1 MPLYSWWWDS
11 HFSPKNSKWLQ
22 ENLSDMVAN
31 VKAMIELIEEDADS
45 FARRA
50 EMYYKKRP
58 ELIKLV
64 EELYR
69 AYRALAE
76 RYDHATVE
84 LRHAHKTMAKAF
96 PSHAHHYMPFDDSPS
111 DAAESH
117 IQGMPSLICESLEPA
132 FEFSPINA
140 EEFEGGGSRKGLK
153 QNLKSRSYSE
163 YEHAG
168 RAESEVQTLRK
179 ALAKMQSDKD
189 GIFLQYQKSLEKLSE
204 MERDLIK
211 PQNNGGGL
219 DEQASNSEIEIKILK
234 EALAELKAK
243 KDEFARMEAEK
254 DVGLLQYNKSLEKIS
269 VLEAKITLSEENSRM
284 LNEQI
289 ERVEVEVKALRVSLA
304 QLSEEKGS
312 EAVHYHQCLE
322 KISKMDTEI
331 LCVQENS
338 KRLNREVEKG
348 AEKLKNAEK
357 QCDMLE
363 ESNQSLQLEAENLVQ
378 KLAMKDREL
387 LEKYAEIDRLQ
398 TQKREEHSYFLE
410 TESTLQNLQ
419 KLHSQSQQEQRT
431 LALELKY
438 GLHLLKDLELS
449 KQGFKEEM
457 QEIVE
462 ENMTLHELN
471 ISSTR
476 SLKKLQM
483 EISKLKA
490 IKGILERE
498 PALNAEES
506 NALKHETHQINDD
519 IQDLNH
525 KYQAMLEQLK
535 TLGLNPECFAA
546 YVKDLQN
553 ENTKLKEV
561 SKMERDEKK
570 SLCEKLKDI
579 DQLLVEIPFMEF
591 SLHNLND
598 ELDGLKATVKKF
610 KESRQVL
617 QEEKSIVVDEK
628 STLLPQ
634 LQIITEIMP
643 GLLEKN
649 TLLEKS
655 LSDAVNELES
665 WKAKSRSFE
674 ESCKLLND
682 EKCNILNER
691 SILVSQLGSVEERLG
706 DLEKMFIKLEEK
718 YSDVEKGKD
727 NTDNK
732 VEELHAATLVQ
743 EEHANHKHS
752 TEARLTN
759 LENLVNAMQEEQ
771 WFGKTEFEEE
781 LDKAVNA
788 QLERFILQSFVEDL
802 EQRNLALLIECEEHA
817 EASEFSDKVISELEG
832 ENLMQQLE
840 VELLLH
846 EIRKFKKGIHQMCGV
861 LKIGRD
867 GEHDKGTKQEEIPI
881 LHILHNIEDLKIS
894 LVKSQEENQQLLLE
908 NSVLLNSLSQHQ
920 SQGEKLESEKR
931 ALVQDFENTSEK
943 NEKLQKDKVKL
954 VGINMQLRSSVTN
967 GEEKENILK
976 SELSA
981 IHVELTHL
989 RTTNQVF
996 QEEKSKLLE
1005 EKKSLLKSVLDLKD
1019 ALSTAEDYNSAIL
1032 HEVLALS
1039 YVNLV
1044 YEGIITEKVV
1054 EQKALSE
1061 HLSLINS
1068 DLKQELL
1075 VLSNKLE
1082 MKETQNANLNE
1093 SIERMDK
1100 ELKEAKNANSYL
1112 NHQIE
1117 NSENLVMKKETELF
1131 EMEKWQKTADML
1143 NAELCRSSEKLKME
1157 DQESRL
1163 VREKLEK
1170 RIFELSEK
1178 CMNHKN
1184 EIEQHRIREEALNTQ
1199 LLGRTLWESKVNE
1212 LTGVCKRLDDE
1223 SAAKSSVI
1231 EEMTERVKLLESEIE
1246 AYIPVITSLK
1256 EEFASLEHTSRLW
1269 TNKTCDVGNGEQKD
1283 VITETCIEEKGEHK
1297 SKLIPDVISYLLSIQ
1312 VRIRAVKN
1320 VMMHKIKGGVKDEN
1334 RSAIIETGTLTEVA
1348 EDSNLEVTAYDNRKK
1363 VMELTEVDAC
1373 RKSSEN
1379 WLLKKDIPAH
1389 HNSDDPESKYCKREH
1404 TEIDNLILELCENS
1418 HSGSAQ
1424 TELNNS
1430 ERWKNSSSELEV
1442 EKELGVD
1449 KLKLWKTKTKTSGDG
1464 ETRILERIASGGQK
1478 LAILNMTV
1486 EDLNDKK
1493 PMKKKRRHGDKSNDI
1508 EHETFMKQIES
1519 VAEAVKQL
1527 AYINDQLMKDI
1538 EAITPPSSMVEQ
1550 ARQGSEQI
1558 GRLQFEVQNI
1568 QYILLKWADEKNS
1581 KGKNRLWRPSSV
1593 FLRDSIHIMKKKNSI
1608 RHGKNCLYG
1617 GCSRP
1622 STNED

>member
-1 MPLYSWWWDS
+1 MDG
-11 HFSPKNSKWLQ
+11 K
-22 ENLSDMVAN
+22 
-31 VKAMIELIEEDADS
+31 VKTMIELIEEDADS

-58 ELIKLV
+58 ELIELV
-64 EELYR
+64 KDFYR

-96 PSHAHHYMPFDDSPS
+96 PSHTHHYMPFDDSPCDTS
-111 DAAESH
+111 ESH
-117 IQGMPSLICESLEPA
+117 IQGMPHPICESLEPA
-132 FEFSPINA
+132 FQFSPINA
-140 EEFEGGGSRKGLK
+140 EEFEDGGSGKGLK
-153 QNLKSRSYSE
+153 QKLKRQSYSE

-189 GIFLQYQKSLEKLSE
+189 DIFLQYQKSSEKLSK
-204 MERDLIK
+204 MESDLIK
-211 PQNNGGGL
+211 PHKDEGGL
-219 DEQASNSEIEIKILK
+219 DEQASNSEIKIKILN
-234 EALAELKAK
+234 
-243 KDEFARMEAEK
+243 DEFARMEAEK
-254 DVGLLQYNKSLEKIS
+254 DVGLLQYNKSLEKIA

-289 ERVEVEVKALRVSLA
+289 ERAEVEVKALRVSLA
-304 QLSEEKGS
+304 QLSEEKGTV
-312 EAVHYHQCLE
+312 AVHYHQCLE
-322 KISKMDTEI
+322 KISIMDSEI
-331 LCVQENS
+331 LRAQEDS

-378 KLAMKDREL
+378 KIAMKDREL
-387 LEKYAEIDRLQ
+387 LEKHAEIERLE
-398 TQKREEHSYFLE
+398 TQKHEQHSYFLQ

-419 KLHSQSQQEQRT
+419 NLYSQSQQDQRT

-476 SLKKLQM
+476 SLKRLQM
-483 EISKLKA
+483 KISKLKA

-498 PALNAEES
+498 SALNAEES
-506 NALKHETHQINDD
+506 NALQSETHQIKDD

-535 TLGLNPECFAA
+535 TLGLNPNCFAA

-561 SKMERDEKK
+561 CKMERNEKE
-570 SLCEKLKDI
+570 SLREKLKDI
-579 DQLLVEIPFMEF
+579 DQILVEIPFMEF

-598 ELDGLKATVKKF
+598 ELDGLKATVMTF
-610 KESRQVL
+610 KESCQVL

-628 STLLPQ
+628 STLLSQ
-634 LQIITEIMP
+634 LQITTEIMP
-643 GLLEKN
+643 RLLEKN

-655 LSDAVNELES
+655 LSDAENELES
-665 WKAKSRSFE
+665 LKDKSRSFE
-674 ESCKLLND
+674 ETCKLLND
-682 EKCNILNER
+682 EKCIILNER
-691 SILVSQLGSVEERLG
+691 SILVSQLESVEARLG
-706 DLEKMFIKLEEK
+706 DLEKRFRKLEEN
-718 YSDVEKGKD
+718 YSDAEKGKY

-743 EEHANHKHS
+743 EEHVNHKHS

-759 LENLVNAMQEEQ
+759 LENLVNALQEEQ

-781 LDKAVNA
+781 FDKAVNA

-840 VELLLH
+840 
-846 EIRKFKKGIHQMCGV
+846 R
-861 LKIGRD
+861 
-867 GEHDKGTKQEEIPI
+867 
-881 LHILHNIEDLKIS
+881 
-894 LVKSQEENQQLLLE
+894 
-908 NSVLLNSLSQHQ
+908 
-920 SQGEKLESEKR
+920 EKLESEKR
-931 ALVQDFENTSEK
+931 VLVQEFENTREK
-943 NEKLQKDKVKL
+943 NENLQNDKVKL
-954 VGINMQLRSSVTN
+954 MEINMQLRSSVTN

-981 IHVELTHL
+981 VHVELIYL

-1019 ALSTAEDYNSAIL
+1019 ALSTAEDGHNAIL

-1039 YVNLV
+1039 NLNLV

-1054 EQKALSE
+1054 EHGSLSE
-1061 HLSLINS
+1061 HLSNFSLINS
-1068 DLKQELL
+1068 DLKQELF
-1075 VLSNKLE
+1075 VLNNKLE
-1082 MKETQNANLNE
+1082 MKETQNSRLT
-1093 SIERMDK
+1093 
-1100 ELKEAKNANSYL
+1100 
-1112 NHQIE
+1112 HQIE
-1117 NSENLVMKKETELF
+1117 NSENLVMKKDAELF
-1131 EMEKWQKTADML
+1131 EMEKWQKTA
-1143 NAELCRSSEKLKME
+1143 EFCRSNEKLKME
-1157 DQESRL
+1157 DQESQL

-1170 RIFELSEK
+1170 RFSELSEN
-1178 CMNHKN
+1178 CANHKN
-1184 EIEQHRIREEALNTQ
+1184 EIEQHRVREEALNTQ
-1199 LLGRTLWESKVNE
+1199 LLERTNEVDIWEAEATAFYSDLHILSISEALLQSKVNE

-1223 SAAKSSVI
+1223 SAEKSMVI

-1246 AYIPVITSLK
+1246 AYIPIITSWK
-1256 EEFASLEHTSRLW
+1256 EEFASLENTFLLW
-1269 TNKTCDVGNGEQKD
+1269 TNKSCVVGNGEQKD
-1283 VITETCIEEKGEHK
+1283 MITENRIEEKGEHK

-1320 VMMHKIKGGVKDEN
+1320 VMMQKIKGSVKDEN
-1334 RSAIIETGTLTEVA
+1334 RSAIVETGTLTEVA
-1348 EDSNLEVTAYDNRKK
+1348 EDSNLEVTTYDIRKE
-1363 VMELTEVDAC
+1363 VMELMELDAC

-1379 WLLKKDIPAH
+1379 WLLKKAIPAD
-1389 HNSDDPESKYCKREH
+1389 HNSDDPESKYCKRDH
-1404 TEIDNLILELCENS
+1404 TETDDLIPELCENA
-1418 HSGSAQ
+1418 HSGSAR

-1430 ERWKNSSSELEV
+1430 ERWKILSSESEI

-1449 KLKLWKTKTKTSGDG
+1449 KLELWKVKTKTGEDG
-1464 ETRILERIASGGQK
+1464 KERILDRIASDGQK
-1478 LAILNMTV
+1478 LGILDVTV
-1486 EDLNDKK
+1486 EDLKKKK
-1493 PMKKKRRHGDKSNDI
+1493 PMNKKRRQGNESNDT

-1519 VAEAVKQL
+1519 VAEAMKQL

-1538 EAITPPSSMVEQ
+1538 EGITPVPPSSMVEQ

-1558 GRLQFEVQNI
+1558 GRLQFEVQKI
-1568 QYILLKWADEKNS
+1568 QHILLKLADEKNN
-1581 KGKNRLWRPSSV
+1581 KGKNRLWRPTSLL
-1593 FLRDSIHIMKKKNSI
+1593 LRDSIHIEKKKNSI
-1608 RHGKNCLYG
+1608 RPAKNCLY

-1622 STNED
+1622 STNEE